1 MKTLQIAGYKN
12 TGKTTLILDFVKLL
26 KQHGYTVAVIK
37 RHHVEEI
44 VPNNTDTGRFFEADA
59 DYTVFNMPG
68 HSIMTERP
76 EKPLTVQLQRFQTEG
91 VDFVLVEGYKKENY
105 SKIILTYSFTEGET
119 DINDIGLTNV
129 LNRFDMRYDMD
140 NAMDWFKEWSNIDNE
155 NV

>member
-12 TGKTTLILDFVKLL
+12 TGKTTLILDLVNLL
-26 KQHGYTVAVIK
+26 KKHGYTVAVIK
-37 RHHVEEI
+37 RHHITEDI
-44 VPNNTDTGRFFEADA
+44 PNDTDTGRFFEAGA
-59 DYTVFNMPG
+59 DYTAFNMPG

-76 EKPLTVQLQRFQTEG
+76 DKPLTVQLQRFQTEG

-119 DINDIGLTNV
+119 DINEIGLTNV
-129 LNRFDMRYDMD
+129 LNRFDMRYDKD
-140 NAMDWFKEWSNIDNE
+140 NAVNWFKEWSSIGNE

>member
-12 TGKTTLILDFVKLL
+12 TGKTTLILDLVNLL
-26 KQHGYTVAVIK
+26 KQRGYTVAVIK
-37 RHHVEEI
+37 RHHITEDI
-44 VPNNTDTGRFFEADA
+44 PNDTDTDRFFEAGA
-59 DYTVFNMPG
+59 DYTAFNMPG

-76 EKPLTVQLQRFQTEG
+76 DKPLTVQLQRFQTEG

-119 DINDIGLTNV
+119 DINEIGLTNV
-129 LNRFDMRYDMD
+129 LNRFDMRYDKD
-140 NAMDWFKEWSNIDNE
+140 NAVNWFKEWSSIGNE

>member
-12 TGKTTLILDFVKLL
+12 TGKTTLILDLVNLL

-37 RHHVEEI
+37 RHHITEDI
-44 VPNNTDTGRFFEADA
+44 PNDTDTGRFFEAGA
-59 DYTVFNMPG
+59 DYTAFNMPG

-76 EKPLTVQLQRFQTEG
+76 DKPLTVQLKRFQTEG

-105 SKIILTYSFTEGET
+105 SKIILTYSFTEGDT
-119 DINDIGLTNV
+119 DINEIGLTNV
-129 LNRFDMRYDMD
+129 LNRFDMRYDKE
-140 NAMDWFKEWSNIDNE
+140 NAVNWFREWSSIGNE

>member
-26 KQHGYTVAVIK
+26 KQHGYTVAIIK
-37 RHHVEEI
+37 HHHVEEI
-44 VPNNTDTGRFFEADA
+44 VPNDTDTGRFYEAGA
-59 DYTVFNMPG
+59 DYTAFNMPG
-68 HSIMTERP
+68 HSVMTERP

-105 SKIILTYSFTEGET
+105 SKIILTYSFTEGKT
-119 DINDIGLTNV
+119 DINEIGLTNV

-140 NAMDWFKEWSNIDNE
+140 NAMDWFKEWSNIGNE